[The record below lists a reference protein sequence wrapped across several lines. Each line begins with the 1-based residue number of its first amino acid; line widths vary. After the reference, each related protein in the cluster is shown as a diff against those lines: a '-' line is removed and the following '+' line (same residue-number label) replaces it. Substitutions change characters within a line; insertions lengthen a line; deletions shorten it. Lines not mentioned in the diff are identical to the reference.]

1 LLSLGNTRKL
11 QSKSLKRQ
19 PFCHRFFLEG
29 IHKFQVLENLERQ
42 LKEAGVDLQRQVPLR
57 HLLLTSAIYKKH
69 GEDKLCASTAAPCN
83 GRKNMLISSS
93 ATAKLPGIVHAGI
106 C

>member
-1 LLSLGNTRKL
+1 
-11 QSKSLKRQ
+11 
-19 PFCHRFFLEG
+19 
-29 IHKFQVLENLERQ
+29 VLENLERQ

-69 GEDKLCASTAAPCN
+69 GEDKLCASTAAPCS